1 MILPLT
7 KNIYAYAQHIL
18 SNPTDAADITQEV
31 MIKLWNTRRELK
43 GVQNP
48 RAWALKV
55 TRNLCLDWIKK
66 QKPVYGGEELAQNED
81 YTSNPLQE
89 IETKDTVSLLRQI
102 IDTLPENQR
111 EVLILREIEELEF
124 EEIEQITGLT
134 ANHIRVLLSR
144 GRSKVKEM
152 MRNRDPM
159 EIPEGLN
166 EKLQRNIRQK
176 RQRKI
181 RQLWITAGSIAAMA
195 VLILSFR
202 ETFTTTP
209 RPGIQLSDNLKKER
223 FENALRVLGNALE
236 DEKTPVQR
244 VLYEDHNL
252 IIAIE

>member
-89 IETKDTVSLLRQI
+89 IE
-102 IDTLPENQR
+102 
-111 EVLILREIEELEF
+111 
-124 EEIEQITGLT
+124 QITGLT

-152 MRNRDPM
+152 MRN
-159 EIPEGLN
+159 
-166 EKLQRNIRQK
+166 
-176 RQRKI
+176 
-181 RQLWITAGSIAAMA
+181 
-195 VLILSFR
+195 
-202 ETFTTTP
+202 
-209 RPGIQLSDNLKKER
+209 ER
-223 FENALRVLGNALE
+223 
-236 DEKTPVQR
+236 
-244 VLYEDHNL
+244 
-252 IIAIE
+252 

>member
-1 MILPLT
+1 MTEKEFNHMILPLT

-89 IETKDTVSLLRQI
+89 IEIKDTVSLLRQI

-152 MRNRDPM
+152 MRN
-159 EIPEGLN
+159 
-166 EKLQRNIRQK
+166 
-176 RQRKI
+176 
-181 RQLWITAGSIAAMA
+181 
-195 VLILSFR
+195 
-202 ETFTTTP
+202 
-209 RPGIQLSDNLKKER
+209 ER
-223 FENALRVLGNALE
+223 
-236 DEKTPVQR
+236 
-244 VLYEDHNL
+244 
-252 IIAIE
+252 

>member
-102 IDTLPENQR
+102 IDTLPEN
-111 EVLILREIEELEF
+111 ELEF

-152 MRNRDPM
+152 MRN
-159 EIPEGLN
+159 
-166 EKLQRNIRQK
+166 
-176 RQRKI
+176 
-181 RQLWITAGSIAAMA
+181 
-195 VLILSFR
+195 
-202 ETFTTTP
+202 
-209 RPGIQLSDNLKKER
+209 ER
-223 FENALRVLGNALE
+223 
-236 DEKTPVQR
+236 
-244 VLYEDHNL
+244 
-252 IIAIE
+252 

>member
-111 EVLILREIEELEF
+111 EVLFLR
-124 EEIEQITGLT
+124 
-134 ANHIRVLLSR
+134 
-144 GRSKVKEM
+144 
-152 MRNRDPM
+152 
-159 EIPEGLN
+159 
-166 EKLQRNIRQK
+166 
-176 RQRKI
+176 
-181 RQLWITAGSIAAMA
+181 
-195 VLILSFR
+195 
-202 ETFTTTP
+202 
-209 RPGIQLSDNLKKER
+209 
-223 FENALRVLGNALE
+223 
-236 DEKTPVQR
+236 
-244 VLYEDHNL
+244 
-252 IIAIE
+252 

>member
-102 IDTLPENQR
+102 IDTLPEK
-111 EVLILREIEELEF
+111 EELEF

-152 MRNRDPM
+152 MRN
-159 EIPEGLN
+159 
-166 EKLQRNIRQK
+166 
-176 RQRKI
+176 
-181 RQLWITAGSIAAMA
+181 
-195 VLILSFR
+195 
-202 ETFTTTP
+202 
-209 RPGIQLSDNLKKER
+209 ER
-223 FENALRVLGNALE
+223 
-236 DEKTPVQR
+236 
-244 VLYEDHNL
+244 
-252 IIAIE
+252 

>member
-89 IETKDTVSLLRQI
+89 IETKDTVSLLR
-102 IDTLPENQR
+102 
-111 EVLILREIEELEF
+111 EIEELEF

-152 MRNRDPM
+152 MRN
-159 EIPEGLN
+159 
-166 EKLQRNIRQK
+166 
-176 RQRKI
+176 
-181 RQLWITAGSIAAMA
+181 
-195 VLILSFR
+195 
-202 ETFTTTP
+202 
-209 RPGIQLSDNLKKER
+209 ER
-223 FENALRVLGNALE
+223 
-236 DEKTPVQR
+236 
-244 VLYEDHNL
+244 
-252 IIAIE
+252 

>member
-89 IETKDTVSLLRQI
+89 IETKDT
-102 IDTLPENQR
+102 LPENQR

-152 MRNRDPM
+152 MRN
-159 EIPEGLN
+159 
-166 EKLQRNIRQK
+166 
-176 RQRKI
+176 
-181 RQLWITAGSIAAMA
+181 
-195 VLILSFR
+195 
-202 ETFTTTP
+202 
-209 RPGIQLSDNLKKER
+209 ER
-223 FENALRVLGNALE
+223 
-236 DEKTPVQR
+236 
-244 VLYEDHNL
+244 
-252 IIAIE
+252 

>member
-66 QKPVYGGEELAQNED
+66 QKPVYGWEELAQNED

-152 MRNRDPM
+152 MRN
-159 EIPEGLN
+159 
-166 EKLQRNIRQK
+166 
-176 RQRKI
+176 
-181 RQLWITAGSIAAMA
+181 
-195 VLILSFR
+195 
-202 ETFTTTP
+202 
-209 RPGIQLSDNLKKER
+209 ER
-223 FENALRVLGNALE
+223 
-236 DEKTPVQR
+236 
-244 VLYEDHNL
+244 
-252 IIAIE
+252 

>member
-55 TRNLCLDWIKK
+55 TRNLCL
-66 QKPVYGGEELAQNED
+66 VYGGEELAQNED

-152 MRNRDPM
+152 MRN
-159 EIPEGLN
+159 
-166 EKLQRNIRQK
+166 
-176 RQRKI
+176 
-181 RQLWITAGSIAAMA
+181 
-195 VLILSFR
+195 
-202 ETFTTTP
+202 
-209 RPGIQLSDNLKKER
+209 ER
-223 FENALRVLGNALE
+223 
-236 DEKTPVQR
+236 
-244 VLYEDHNL
+244 
-252 IIAIE
+252 

>member
-48 RAWALKV
+48 RAWALK
-55 TRNLCLDWIKK
+55 
-66 QKPVYGGEELAQNED
+66 ELAQNED

-89 IETKDTVSLLRQI
+89 IEIKDTVSLLRQI

-152 MRNRDPM
+152 MRN
-159 EIPEGLN
+159 
-166 EKLQRNIRQK
+166 
-176 RQRKI
+176 
-181 RQLWITAGSIAAMA
+181 
-195 VLILSFR
+195 
-202 ETFTTTP
+202 
-209 RPGIQLSDNLKKER
+209 ER
-223 FENALRVLGNALE
+223 
-236 DEKTPVQR
+236 
-244 VLYEDHNL
+244 
-252 IIAIE
+252 

>member
-81 YTSNPLQE
+81 YT
-89 IETKDTVSLLRQI
+89 I

-152 MRNRDPM
+152 MRN
-159 EIPEGLN
+159 
-166 EKLQRNIRQK
+166 
-176 RQRKI
+176 
-181 RQLWITAGSIAAMA
+181 
-195 VLILSFR
+195 
-202 ETFTTTP
+202 
-209 RPGIQLSDNLKKER
+209 ER
-223 FENALRVLGNALE
+223 
-236 DEKTPVQR
+236 
-244 VLYEDHNL
+244 
-252 IIAIE
+252 

>member
-48 RAWALKV
+48 RAW
-55 TRNLCLDWIKK
+55 
-66 QKPVYGGEELAQNED
+66 LAQNED

-152 MRNRDPM
+152 MRN
-159 EIPEGLN
+159 
-166 EKLQRNIRQK
+166 
-176 RQRKI
+176 
-181 RQLWITAGSIAAMA
+181 
-195 VLILSFR
+195 
-202 ETFTTTP
+202 
-209 RPGIQLSDNLKKER
+209 ER
-223 FENALRVLGNALE
+223 
-236 DEKTPVQR
+236 
-244 VLYEDHNL
+244 
-252 IIAIE
+252 

>member
-89 IETKDTVSLLRQI
+89 IETNHRHSAGKS
-102 IDTLPENQR
+102 
-111 EVLILREIEELEF
+111 
-124 EEIEQITGLT
+124 TGG
-134 ANHIRVLLSR
+134 AHPA
-144 GRSKVKEM
+144 G
-152 MRNRDPM
+152 NR
-159 EIPEGLN
+159 
-166 EKLQRNIRQK
+166 R
-176 RQRKI
+176 
-181 RQLWITAGSIAAMA
+181 T
-195 VLILSFR
+195 
-202 ETFTTTP
+202 
-209 RPGIQLSDNLKKER
+209 GI
-223 FENALRVLGNALE
+223 
-236 DEKTPVQR
+236 
-244 VLYEDHNL
+244 
-252 IIAIE
+252 

>member
-102 IDTLPENQR
+102 
-111 EVLILREIEELEF
+111 EELEF

-152 MRNRDPM
+152 MRN
-159 EIPEGLN
+159 
-166 EKLQRNIRQK
+166 
-176 RQRKI
+176 
-181 RQLWITAGSIAAMA
+181 
-195 VLILSFR
+195 
-202 ETFTTTP
+202 
-209 RPGIQLSDNLKKER
+209 ER
-223 FENALRVLGNALE
+223 
-236 DEKTPVQR
+236 
-244 VLYEDHNL
+244 
-252 IIAIE
+252 